1 MLETCGGWWNDK
13 SDAVKS
19 GESSGSADGGPGW
32 HDCSGGAPA
41 RAWRYRVCGR
51 LGEYAGSG
59 MSCPSG
65 IPSVALRTSRDI
77 SAGIDITVSRSY
89 GSGAV
94 ILSLQ
99 HRSFFGL
106 YLRHPRLFSWHR
118 DSSRTSYTDQ
128 IDKKRKI
135 KNKREDGVL
144 LNNILFCFKQ
154 GITHTKRLYN
164 FVFTII
170 FWSIFVSEEGL
181 A

>member
-1 MLETCGGWWNDK
+1 MKTYR
-13 SDAVKS
+13 
-19 GESSGSADGGPGW
+19 ESSGSVDRGPGW

-77 SAGIDITVSRSY
+77 SAGIDNTVSRSY

-99 HRSFFGL
+99 QRSFCGL
-106 YLRHPRLFSWHR
+106 YQRHPRRSSWHR
-118 DSSRTSYTDQ
+118 NSLRRSYTGQMDKELQ
-128 IDKKRKI
+128 ITEGSWVSKKGITLKKRWH
-135 KNKREDGVL
+135 NFFPR
-144 LNNILFCFKQ
+144 LF
-154 GITHTKRLYN
+154 
-164 FVFTII
+164 FVGFG
-170 FWSIFVSEEGL
+170 E
-181 A
+181 

>member
-1 MLETCGGWWNDK
+1 MK
-13 SDAVKS
+13 RYR
-19 GESSGSADGGPGW
+19 ESSGSVDRGPGW

-77 SAGIDITVSRSY
+77 SAGIDNTVSRSY

-99 HRSFFGL
+99 HRSFLGL
-106 YLRHPRLFSWHR
+106 YRRHPRRSSWHR
-118 DSSRTSYTDQ
+118 DSLRRCYTGQMDKELQITEGSWVSKRALLETSDCKYFFSV
-128 IDKKRKI
+128 IFRRFWWI
-135 KNKREDGVL
+135 KD
-144 LNNILFCFKQ
+144 NN
-154 GITHTKRLYN
+154 
-164 FVFTII
+164 
-170 FWSIFVSEEGL
+170 
-181 A
+181 